1 MKPYKNLIFDLG
13 EVIIDIDYRR
23 TIAAFQQLAVVDF
36 SEVVSY
42 TAQNP
47 VFDLYEKGK
56 VSTPAFCNELR
67 KLLKP
72 GTTDRQIEDAWNAI
86 FVDFSPVKTDLLKQL
101 KTQYKTFAL
110 SNINEI
116 HLAKINEVAAER
128 FGQRDFESF
137 FHGAYYSNVV
147 GHRKPEQEI
156 YELVLTREGLK
167 PDETF
172 FVDDK
177 EENVAAAKAFGI
189 HAYQLKER
197 DKLQDLLAG
206 LDII

>member
-1 MKPYKNLIFDLG
+1 M
-13 EVIIDIDYRR
+13 
-23 TIAAFQQLAVVDF
+23 
-36 SEVVSY
+36 
-42 TAQNP
+42 
-47 VFDLYEKGK
+47 
-56 VSTPAFCNELR
+56 
-67 KLLKP
+67 
-72 GTTDRQIEDAWNAI
+72 
-86 FVDFSPVKTDLLKQL
+86 
-101 KTQYKTFAL
+101 
-110 SNINEI
+110 
-116 HLAKINEVAAER
+116 AAER

-177 EENVAAAKAFGI
+177 EENVAAAKTFGI